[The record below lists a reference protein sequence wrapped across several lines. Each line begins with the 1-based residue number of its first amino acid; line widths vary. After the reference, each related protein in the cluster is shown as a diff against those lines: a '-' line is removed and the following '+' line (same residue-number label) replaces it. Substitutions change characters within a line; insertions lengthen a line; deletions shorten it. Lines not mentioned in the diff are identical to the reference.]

1 VRDRD
6 PCFGAIARCLA
17 LGILDQIIGD
27 NCSIHSE
34 GFRTH
39 GLKLNPMNTGSPD
52 LNLDALRRKLSELRS
67 QSSKLED
74 EIAWLQNQGQME
86 LPPTPSPVERPVPCT
101 PAEKIAL
108 FLDLFGTRRSVYP
121 KRWENSKTNKS
132 GYAPACDNEWRAG
145 ICRKPEVKCTDCPH
159 QKFPLLN
166 EQAIEMH
173 LRGQHT
179 LGVYAITD
187 DHTCRFLAADFDGEG
202 WKDNIAAYL
211 DAGAKAG
218 VSIAVER
225 SRSGNGAHAWIF
237 FNELVPATV
246 GRKLGEILLAKAAAK
261 RPTMELNAFDRFF
274 PNQDF
279 ISPGGFGNLI
289 ALPLAKKP
297 RDEGNTLF
305 LDEKFIV
312 IPDQWD
318 FLAKLP
324 RLSGKQVQ
332 DLVDLM
338 APLPP
343 LTESQSPEGPEL
355 VLQSDEA
362 TLDLTRPV
370 VRRGVISGE
379 LTIRLDSKIH
389 VPRTIPLPVLAAL
402 KRLASFPNPIFHEK
416 LRLRF
421 PTFDI
426 PRFLFSGEWHPD
438 RLVLPRGVIEQ
449 CLQILEEAGAV
460 VTLLDQRSAGAR
472 CAWAF
477 NGELR
482 PEQQIA
488 IREMAG
494 HDIGILC
501 APPGAGKTVM
511 GCALIARHRTSVL
524 VLVHRSVLLEQWR
537 ESAMRF
543 LGLKK
548 KEIGVWKGSNPR
560 LTHRLDLAM
569 MPSLSRTEDYAAAFA
584 GYGLVVVDE
593 CHHVP
598 ATSFELLLKACP
610 TRRIIGLTATPY
622 RKDHLE
628 KLLYLQCGPI
638 RHTVKPV
645 ENSED
650 NRVVIVRRSFIALPS
665 EGTYQP
671 SIHEIWSALV
681 ADVARLQMIV
691 ADICECIEAGR
702 SPLILADRKAYLD
715 KIETALAMQPKVSDV
730 PRYRME
736 SSVGKKLRIEI
747 RGKIDAHYLE
757 QHPFV
762 LLATASL
769 VGEGFDLPQLDTLI
783 LAMPLSFKGRLIQY
797 AGRLHR
803 VHEGK
808 ASARIYDYL
817 DENSPLTRAMFRRR
831 SVGYRQMGY
840 KIELSGDQ
848 TGDVNQLINLPS

>member
-1 VRDRD
+1 M
-6 PCFGAIARCLA
+6 
-17 LGILDQIIGD
+17 
-27 NCSIHSE
+27 SW
-34 GFRTH
+34 
-39 GLKLNPMNTGSPD
+39 
-52 LNLDALRRKLSELRS
+52 RS
-67 QSSKLED
+67 SCICAAS
-74 EIAWLQNQGQME
+74 
-86 LPPTPSPVERPVPCT
+86 
-101 PAEKIAL
+101 
-108 FLDLFGTRRSVYP
+108 TRS
-121 KRWENSKTNKS
+121 
-132 GYAPACDNEWRAG
+132 A
-145 ICRKPEVKCTDCPH
+145 
-159 QKFPLLN
+159 F
-166 EQAIEMH
+166 
-173 LRGQHT
+173 
-179 LGVYAITD
+179 YAITE
-187 DHTCRFLAADFDGEG
+187 DHTCRFLAADFDGDS

-211 DAGAKAG
+211 EAGAKAG

-237 FNELVPATV
+237 FSELIPATIA
-246 GRKLGEILLAKAAAK
+246 RKLGEILLAKAAAK
-261 RPTMELNAFDRFF
+261 RPTMSLDAFDRFF

-279 ISPGGFGNLI
+279 ISTGGFGNLI

-305 LDEKFIV
+305 LDEKLIA
-312 IPDQWD
+312 IPDQWE

-332 DLVDLM
+332 ALVDLM

-343 LTESQSPEGPEL
+343 LAESHSPEATEL
-355 VLQSDEA
+355 VLQTDEA

-370 VRRGVISGE
+370 VHRGMILGE

-389 VPRTIPLPVLAAL
+389 IPRTIPLPVLAAL
-402 KRLASFPNPIFHEK
+402 KRLASFPNPVFHEK

-426 PRFLFSGEWHPD
+426 PRFLFAGEWHPD
-438 RLVLPRGVIEQ
+438 RLVLPRGVLEQ
-449 CLQILEEAGAV
+449 CTQILEEAGAT
-460 VTLLDQRSAGAR
+460 VTLQDQRSAGAR
-472 CAWAF
+472 CVWKF

-488 IREMAG
+488 VREMAD
-494 HDIGILC
+494 HEIGILC

-511 GCALIARHRTSVL
+511 GCALIARHRTSAL
-524 VLVHRSVLLEQWR
+524 VLVHRSVLLDQWR

-548 KEIGVWKGSNPR
+548 KEIGIWKESKPR

-569 MPSLSRTEDYAAAFA
+569 MPSLSRTKDYAAAFA
-584 GYGLVVVDE
+584 GYGLIIVDE

-598 ATSFELLLKACP
+598 AASFELLLKACP
-610 TRRIIGLTATPY
+610 ARRIIGLTATPY
-622 RKDHLE
+622 RKDRLE
-628 KLLYLQCGPI
+628 KLLHLQCGPI
-638 RHTVKPV
+638 RHTVRPV
-645 ENSED
+645 ETRED
-650 NRVVIVRRSFIALPS
+650 NRVVFVRRSFITLPPD
-665 EGTYQP
+665 EAYQP
-671 SIHEIWSALV
+671 SIHEIWNALV
-681 ADVARLQMIV
+681 ADEGRLQMIV

-715 KIETALAMQPKVSDV
+715 KIEAALAIHPRTKDVSH
-730 PRYRME
+730 YRME
-736 SSVGKKLRIEI
+736 SSVGKKTRTEI
-747 RGKIDAHYLE
+747 REKIDAHYCE
-757 QHPFV
+757 NRSFV

-840 KIELSGDQ
+840 KIEMGGEQEGDA
-848 TGDVNQLINLPS
+848 NQLIDLSGQ